1 MEERRDVII
10 VGAGVAGLSAAL
22 DVKAAGK
29 SVLVLEKQDHPGGN
43 GLHATSF
50 PVADE
55 NGAMHFCCMDDN
67 YIYADDPRISPDRQT
82 RTDANFKA
90 AMEWSHWQTD
100 ARLIRAL
107 IEKNEETS
115 DWVKSKIES
124 NSNGQ
129 FDDTFVPGQIGRFL
143 IYACKKAGVEIR
155 CSTAAKKLLKDSE
168 GKFCGVLADC
178 GGEELVFPAEAVIVG
193 TGGFY
198 GSPELLKKY
207 QRNYDEKYYDQVR
220 VGMGEY
226 SAYTGDGVKMAFDA
240 GGADDGTVSFEWAMG
255 TAGLFFNSRATG
267 EVLFVNKKGDR
278 FGDEGKVALRN
289 SIYRQPDKEYYCIYD
304 EGVIKYATTKPVDYY
319 PLTPRYKRLYHEG
332 KLFDDIEPQTERA
345 LADGTAFKSDTIDG
359 IADFIGCDTESL
371 RNTVERYNEMCD
383 KGHDDDFCK
392 DKSFL
397 VALRNPPFYV
407 WKRKQSALVTHGPV
421 KVSRRMELV
430 DKNEDPVPGIYY
442 AGVDIG
448 GTEVDA
454 YSCCLAAHSVI
465 WSVASGRIAA
475 ESAVNYL

>member
-1 MEERRDVII
+1 MKKTDVII

-43 GLHATSF
+43 GLRATSF
-50 PVADE
+50 PLADE
-55 NGAMHFCCMDDN
+55 HGAMHFCCMDDN

-115 DWVKSKIES
+115 DWVKSKIEEDA
-124 NSNGQ
+124 GDM
-129 FDDTFVPGQIGRFL
+129 FDDTFVPGLIGKFL
-143 IYACKKAGVEIR
+143 LYACNKAGVEIL
-155 CSTAAKKLLKDSE
+155 CNTAAKKLLKDE
-168 GKFCGVLADC
+168 TGAFCAVLADTPE
-178 GGEELVFPAEAVIVG
+178 GEKEYPAGAVIVA

-207 QRNYDEKYYDQVR
+207 MRNYDEKYYDQVR
-220 VGMGEY
+220 VGAGKY
-226 SAYTGDGVKMAFDA
+226 QPYTGDGVKMAFDA

-255 TAGLFFNSRATG
+255 SSGLFFNSRATG
-267 EVLFVNKKGDR
+267 EVLWVNKKGDR
-278 FGDEGKVALRN
+278 FGDESKVALRN
-289 SIYRQPDKEYYCIYD
+289 SIYRQPDKEYYSIYD
-304 EGVIKYATTKPVDYY
+304 EGVIEYATTKPVDYY
-319 PLTPRYKRLYHEG
+319 PLTPRYKSLYHAG
-332 KLFDDIEPQTERA
+332 KLFDDIEPQTQKA
-345 LADGTAFKSDTIDG
+345 LADGTACKSDTLEG
-359 IADFIGCDTESL
+359 IAEFIGCDAQVLKE
-371 RNTVERYNEMCD
+371 TVERYNELCE

-392 DKSFL
+392 GKEFL
-397 VALRNPPFYV
+397 VPLKKPPFYV
-407 WKRKQSALVTHGPV
+407 WKRQQSALVTHGPV
-421 KVSRRMELV
+421 KVNKHMALV
-430 DKNEDPVPGIYY
+430 DKNEDAIPGIYY

-448 GTEVDA
+448 GTETDA

-475 ESAVNYL
+475 DSAVKYL

>member
-1 MEERRDVII
+1 MEKARDVII

-43 GLHATSF
+43 GLKATSF

-55 NGAMHFCCMDDN
+55 HGAMHFCCMDDN

-115 DWVKSKIES
+115 DWVKSKIEEDAEDR
-124 NSNGQ
+124 

-143 IYACKKAGVEIR
+143 LYACEKAGVEIR
-155 CSTAAKKLLKDSE
+155 CGTVAKKLLKDE
-168 GKFCGVLADC
+168 NGRFRGVLART
-178 GGEELVFPAEAVIVG
+178 GEGETEFPAGAAIVA

-207 QRNYDEKYYDQVR
+207 HRFYDERFFDQVR
-220 VGMGEY
+220 VGGGDY
-226 SAYTGDGVKMAFDA
+226 AAYTGDGVKMAFDA
-240 GGADDGTVSFEWAMG
+240 GGNKKKRVVVQNIRD
-255 TAGLFFNSRATG
+255 
-267 EVLFVNKKGDR
+267 KKGDR
-278 FGDEGKVALRN
+278 FGDESKVALRN
-289 SIYRQPDKEYYCIYD
+289 SVYRQPDKEYFSIYD
-304 EGVIKYATTKPVDYY
+304 QGIIEYATTKPVDYY
-319 PLTPRYKRLYHEG
+319 PLTPRYKRLYHAG
-332 KLFDDIEPQTERA
+332 RLFDDIEPQTKKA
-345 LADGTAFKSDTIDG
+345 LAEGQACCSDNLDD
-359 IADFIGCDTESL
+359 IADFIGCDRAFL
-371 RNTVERYNEMCD
+371 RQTVERYNALCD

-392 DKSFL
+392 DRAFL
-397 VALRNPPFYV
+397 VPLRKPPFYV
-407 WKRKQSALVTHGPV
+407 WKRRQAALVTHGPV
-421 KVSRRMELV
+421 KVSRRMELL
-430 DKNEDPVPGIYY
+430 DKNEDPIPGIYY

-448 GTEVDA
+448 GTETDA

-465 WSVASGRIAA
+465 WCVASGRIAA
-475 ESAVNYL
+475 ESAVKSL